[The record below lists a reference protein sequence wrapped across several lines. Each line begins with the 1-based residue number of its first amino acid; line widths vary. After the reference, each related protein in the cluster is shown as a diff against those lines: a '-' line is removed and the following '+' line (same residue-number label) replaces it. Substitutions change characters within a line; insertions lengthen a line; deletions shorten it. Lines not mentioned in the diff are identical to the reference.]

1 MLILSEMELIRCVNL
16 SRLCQASIKR
26 WSLNIILLQQLDP
39 VVTPAYK
46 RPILGTEKH
55 MAEIIYNLEL
65 VFKERDFRLLN

>member
-1 MLILSEMELIRCVNL
+1 MGAIELTRVP
-16 SRLCQASIKR
+16 SG
-26 WSLNIILLQQLDP
+26 P
-39 VVTPAYK
+39 VTPVYK

>member
-1 MLILSEMELIRCVNL
+1 MENLFTSHEFNMDHYTEINPKMSEISKGL
-16 SRLCQASIKR
+16 A
-26 WSLNIILLQQLDP
+26 P
-39 VVTPAYK
+39 VYK